1 VKDWLYG
8 TCVILKLEKVAS
20 FLFSQRKVLSLRL
33 LIDHHMKKLSY
44 SEFMAAVKETKN
56 YRSSANKEYKVTRVT
71 KKELDLCDLRTKAVF
86 TVDAQQVYAAL
97 AENGAAGCT
106 VSCLKAYVGAKA
118 APASAA
124 LIYWTAGKGTDD
136 PTYEDEVEE
145 RDKEELIAD
154 ALTFGLPYTELE
166 LERMSKGALRQLL
179 IDTVR
184 HHTAEWIENLT
195 VWDLK
200 LLQELCERKG
210 ETLLEGTPQTLVT
223 ECLGF
228 LDFSL
233 QPVEGLKFAVHLYDD
248 MRLQVAPYL
257 KKAIESKLSRGED
270 VMEQAL
276 SGLINTVGTLTASE
290 ALETLCRLLPAY
302 DARIT
307 VEGIQRFFERS
318 MLAHELGYVYG
329 SKPDTQL
336 YSILLDTEDWASELR
351 NNVQTLPLKKV
362 EELLARGAFPYLQP
376 YRPCEKAFYELFK
389 QAKGQETADY
399 AFTYYYMRLQDTN
412 YEAKQMLPDV
422 FDSLGAESKQV
433 IDGAMPIV
441 VNFYNDVPRFY
452 LRGNTMDVLT
462 ARPVSPFV
470 APMKVGRNDPCPC
483 GSGKKYKNCCGK
495 N

>member
-1 VKDWLYG
+1 M
-8 TCVILKLEKVAS
+8 KLEKVAS
-20 FLFSQRKVLSLRL
+20 LLFSQRKV
-33 LIDHHMKKLSY
+33 
-44 SEFMAAVKETKN
+44 F
-56 YRSSANKEYKVTRVT
+56 
-71 KKELDLCDLRTKAVF
+71 
-86 TVDAQQVYAAL
+86 
-97 AENGAAGCT
+97 
-106 VSCLKAYVGAKA
+106 
-118 APASAA
+118 
-124 LIYWTAGKGTDD
+124 
-136 PTYEDEVEE
+136 
-145 RDKEELIAD
+145 
-154 ALTFGLPYTELE
+154 
-166 LERMSKGALRQLL
+166 
-179 IDTVR
+179 
-184 HHTAEWIENLT
+184 
-195 VWDLK
+195 
-200 LLQELCERKG
+200 
-210 ETLLEGTPQTLVT
+210 
-223 ECLGF
+223 
-228 LDFSL
+228 
-233 QPVEGLKFAVHLYDD
+233 YDD

-302 DARIT
+302 DTRIT

-329 SKPDTQL
+329 CKPDTQL
-336 YSILLDTEDWASELR
+336 YSILLDTEDWASAQR

-389 QAKGQETADY
+389 QEKGQETADY

-470 APMKVGRNDPCPC
+470 APKKVGRNDPCPC